1 MPLQQLCILLASFG
15 SSLVILH
22 DKTGQAI
29 GRQFPSKDLV
39 ISRIPPKYRD
49 SCNPVRY
56 QSACPRRLLTN
67 LAKLAK
73 LRLLLPLGKRSTH
86 QQLDQL
92 HLVQPQYREKLP

>member
-56 QSACPRRLLTN
+56 QSACPRRLLTTWPN
-67 LAKLAK
+67 LPVAAATPREKEHA
-73 LRLLLPLGKRSTH
+73 